1 MVLNG
6 PVRKCMNDKCFL
18 DTNVLIYAYD
28 ETDELRQQQ
37 TLKILED
44 QQKNPIQLL
53 GFPYSGNGN

>member
-1 MVLNG
+1 M
-6 PVRKCMNDKCFL
+6 KDKCFL

-44 QQKNPIQLL
+44 QQTNPIQLL